1 MAKATKKSVTGKTVT
16 GKKARIDSLA
26 PRAADPNQVEVRVG
40 GRTVATLL
48 RHRADELGLAEGA
61 AWTPAL
67 AARVDAAA
75 AEALA
80 REAALAFLAKRAW
93 SAAGLQARLVK
104 GGHAARAAAN
114 AVKELVADGWLN
126 DRAFAEG
133 RVEQLRTR
141 GAMAAEALEALLE
154 ADGVGERDAREAA
167 KAGAGTAAELR
178 KEAKAA
184 RKAGESANRVAGR
197 MGRRGFDPDTI
208 RDALEHAGYRLD
220 D

>member
-1 MAKATKKSVTGKTVT
+1 V
-16 GKKARIDSLA
+16 
-26 PRAADPNQVEVRVG
+26 P
-40 GRTVATLL
+40 
-48 RHRADELGLAEGA
+48 
-61 AWTPAL
+61 
-67 AARVDAAA
+67 
-75 AEALA
+75 
-80 REAALAFLAKRAW
+80 
-93 SAAGLQARLVK
+93 AGLRARLVK
-104 GGHAARAAAN
+104 GGPTARAAAN

-208 RDALEHAGYRLD
+208 RNALEHAGYRLD